1 MTLEAKRLILLLA
14 RAALVAVSGQAAVAE
29 GVVYRFEAVLGAVHV
44 EPPAGS
50 TAARAAS
57 FRALTGRFGYE
68 RDVPQSAAAGVPG
81 RVAFA
86 DYDTGFITVDQV
98 DLGRLRGQV
107 VTRVT
112 DGVAEA
118 EDPGPAI
125 SDEIM
130 IGYRAVST
138 ESAIDSVSLQ
148 LRHTDAGA
156 FDGIA
161 MPAAL
166 RLQDFDS
173 IRLTFSTRI
182 DSLGNRGQAASGG
195 NQVLGLVVFDVTTI
209 ERIE

>member
-1 MTLEAKRLILLLA
+1 
-14 RAALVAVSGQAAVAE
+14 
-29 GVVYRFEAVLGAVHV
+29 
-44 EPPAGS
+44 
-50 TAARAAS
+50 
-57 FRALTGRFGYE
+57 
-68 RDVPQSAAAGVPG
+68 
-81 RVAFA
+81 
-86 DYDTGFITVDQV
+86 
-98 DLGRLRGQV
+98 
-107 VTRVT
+107 
-112 DGVAEA
+112 
-118 EDPGPAI
+118 
-125 SDEIM
+125 M